1 MMGSAALNTEKEM
14 NIEVG
19 EKLFEFKSKQDWIN
33 RAQRIW
39 KQHRAN
45 AQDTVCI
52 DQKGRIC
59 GFGLHFITAEQDNA
73 YPIEVFWMRADMT
86 PNA

>member
-1 MMGSAALNTEKEM
+1 M

-19 EKLFEFKSKQDWIN
+19 EKLFEFKSKHDWIN
-33 RAQRIW
+33 RAQHIW

-52 DQKGRIC
+52 DQNGRIC
-59 GFGLHFITAEQDNA
+59 GFGLHFITAEHDNT

-86 PNA
+86 PTAELCD

>member
-1 MMGSAALNTEKEM
+1 M

-39 KQHRAN
+39 KQYQAN
-45 AQDTVCI
+45 AQNTVCI

-59 GFGLHFITAEQDNA
+59 GWGLHFSTAEQDDA

-86 PNA
+86 PNLNSTTSK